1 MPQWNTV
8 AIVGVGL
15 LGGSIGLGLRQR
27 GLAQRVIGIGRR
39 RATLE
44 AARRLGA
51 ITASTLNLDRGVR
64 EADVVIVCT
73 PVDQIPEY
81 VQAAAAA
88 CPKGCL
94 ITDVGSTKQRIVAA
108 LDGRLPRGAR
118 FIGSHP
124 LAGSEKRG
132 ATEGNADLLA
142 GRVVVLTPTR
152 ETDPAA
158 RRGAAALWQSLGARV
173 IEMSPAAH
181 DRALAATSH
190 VPHAIAAALAMT
202 VPAAGYPLAAG
213 GLRDTTRIAAGDP
226 EIWTQILLDNRA
238 NVRAVLQQFDSSL
251 AELRQALETADRPR
265 LKRIL
270 TQAKRKRDALGS

>member
-8 AIVGVGL
+8 AVVGVGL

-39 RATLE
+39 RTSLE

-73 PVDQIPEY
+73 PVDQIPQY
-81 VQAAAAA
+81 VQATAAA

-94 ITDVGSTKQRIVAA
+94 ITDVGSTKQRIVTA
-108 LDGRLPRGAR
+108 LDGRLPRGVR
-118 FIGSHP
+118 FVGSHP

-132 ATEGNADLLA
+132 ATEGNADLLV

-152 ETDPAA
+152 DTDPAA
-158 RRGAAALWQSLGARV
+158 RRGVAALWQSLGARV

-190 VPHAIAAALAMT
+190 VPHAIASALALT

-226 EIWTQILLDNRA
+226 EMWTQILLDNRA
-238 NVRAVLQQFDSSL
+238 NVQAVLEQFDTSL
-251 AELRQALETADRPR
+251 ADLRRALAAADRPR